1 MNRSSIGFSLASA
14 AGSDGGQGE
23 LTIPAVADWAA
34 AFETAAPT
42 NRAAITIGERQC
54 MVLIVFRITAIP
66 RYLDEDASGVA
77 RRSCVQAVEA
87 AVSSV
92 VGPCAAEVD
101 GRPVMQLSGKDR
113 GTTLVATVADWQV
126 A

>member
-1 MNRSSIGFSLASA
+1 
-14 AGSDGGQGE
+14 
-23 LTIPAVADWAA
+23 
-34 AFETAAPT
+34 
-42 NRAAITIGERQC
+42 
-54 MVLIVFRITAIP
+54 MVLIIFRITAIP

-101 GRPVMQLSGKDR
+101 GRLVMQLSGKRQRDDSCGYGR
-113 GTTLVATVADWQV
+113 
-126 A
+126 